1 MFVYRTSLGNQW
13 LSKEDLEK
21 LTVEK
26 LSDHE
31 VIQWINSIA
40 IVYIT
45 NQLSYLISR
54 NINYCNPFKYLQ

>member
-1 MFVYRTSLGNQW
+1 LGSQW

-31 VIQWINSIA
+31 VKKFINNLFYKP
-40 IVYIT
+40 IVIFNFYR
-45 NQLSYLISR
+45 Y
-54 NINYCNPFKYLQ
+54 KM